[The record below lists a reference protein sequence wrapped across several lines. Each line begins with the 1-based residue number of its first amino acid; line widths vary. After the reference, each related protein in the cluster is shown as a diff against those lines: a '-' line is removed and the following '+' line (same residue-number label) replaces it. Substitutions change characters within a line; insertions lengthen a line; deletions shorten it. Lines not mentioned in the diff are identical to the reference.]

1 MSWLDDFLI
10 AIRRIKRSDGVA
22 MPQRHN
28 LTFGAGFTLTDLET
42 QDAILVEGGSLPGG
56 EYVSDYLSWDGA
68 AWATAGE
75 RVHIGSQ
82 AGETGQGAYSVAIGK
97 LAGNDTQGVSAVAIG
112 VNAGAVGQAVG
123 AIAIGKVAGHDSQGA
138 DAVALGYE
146 AGETGQG
153 AYSVAI
159 GSAAGNATQGER
171 GVAIGLTAGTTSQG
185 PDAVAIG
192 SAAGRASQGPFAIAI
207 GQQAGKTSQHE
218 SSIVINASGV
228 EVNSPAASTLTIK
241 PIRSK
246 ANLAAGSESLG
257 YDTSTGEMYSVQSP
271 EPYTSYSSAQTLAYG
286 TDRWVDVTASSPA
299 IITLPSAIG
308 HAGASFGIKR
318 SGSANVTIATT
329 SAQTID
335 GGASLVLTVQ
345 FHAVTLISDGANWII
360 FSAYT
365 GSI

>member
-28 LTFGAGFTLTDLET
+28 LKFGAGFTLTDLET

-75 RVHIGSQ
+75 QVHIGSQ

-97 LAGNDTQGVSAVAIG
+97 LAGNATQGVSAVAIG
-112 VNAGAVGQAVG
+112 VHAGEVGQAVG
-123 AIAIGKVAGHDSQGA
+123 AIAIGKIAGNDSQGA
-138 DAVALGYE
+138 EAVALGYE

-153 AYSVAI
+153 AYS
-159 GSAAGNATQGER
+159 
-171 GVAIGLTAGTTSQG
+171 
-185 PDAVAIG
+185 VAIG

-271 EPYTSYSSAQTLAYG
+271 EPYTSYSSAHTLAYG
-286 TDRWVDVTASSPA
+286 TDRWVDVKASSPA